1 MVDELAA
8 EIVKRIF
15 TEDRMG
21 KSHSEIARGLQKD
34 QIETPSYRRATL
46 GESTPNL
53 SHLRYGWGSSI
64 VSKILTRPE
73 YLGHTV
79 NYRSTT
85 KFYKNKKK
93 IINEQKDWWI
103 FKNTQEAIIDQET
116 FDAVQKIRKHKR
128 RPLQM

>member
-1 MVDELAA
+1 MDELAA

-46 GESTPNL
+46 GESRPNL

-64 VSKILTRPE
+64 VSKILKLPE

-116 FDAVQKIRKHKR
+116 FDAVQKIRKHNR